1 MVAMMVMMVMMTAR
15 TSGYSYSSCRT
26 NASSNS
32 MRLTKRVI
40 FSAASPSART
50 SMMYMSSSSQQPRR
64 YTCNPKVS
72 SSSSALK
79 MSSASD
85 TDKTTNNKMIKAVFS
100 TVSLVLLDVL
110 ARALCKRLQITFPS
124 SLAACGALLVGL
136 LILPGG
142 ETLYSKLAPGSAV
155 LAKWLPVFFVPSLV
169 TLPLA
174 PSLGSS
180 ADVAKVAAVV
190 VGGFFFTLLTTAWS
204 VLGVRKLF
212 SSSSSNETAK
222 PIEEEN
228 AVEKDS
234 TMAAA
239 TTKVAPAPFSV
250 GTSQALQILASSC
263 GVGAILAFRS
273 SQFAL
278 AASVSSVSMLF
289 GTLAAFVFGVRL
301 PASFRKVVHP
311 LVTCTTLTW
320 VWAQI
325 LGKALALNFKDMLLG
340 YKTGSLFSKTAG
352 AGDVL
357 LFLLGPAVV
366 SLACQMYN
374 RKQQIKENI
383 AEVGTAVGVS
393 SVGGLFGTAA
403 AVRWLG
409 ISNPILR
416 LCLLSRN
423 ITSPLAMAIASIL
436 GADVSLAVS
445 MVVVTGLLGANF
457 GASILSAFGI
467 HDPVARGLGI
477 GAAAH
482 GLGTAAFANEPD
494 AFPFAAIAMAL
505 TASACTVLVSVP
517 SIKKVILQ
525 VALGL

>member
-1 MVAMMVMMVMMTAR
+1 MAPVVAVSAVGVVLRKRMFHRSTMLAMMVMMTAT

-26 NASSNS
+26 TASGNS
-32 MRLTKRVI
+32 MRLNKRVH

-50 SMMYMSSSSQQPRR
+50 VMMHMSSSSQQPWR
-64 YTCNPKVS
+64 YTTCCNPKEVS
-72 SSSSALK
+72 ISSSALK
-79 MSSASD
+79 MSSYGAAD
-85 TDKTTNNKMIKAVFS
+85 TDKTTNKKMIQAVIS

-110 ARALCKRLQITFPS
+110 ARALCKRLQISFPS

-142 ETLYSKLAPGSAV
+142 ETLYSKLEPGSAV

-169 TLPLA
+169 T
-174 PSLGSS
+174 
-180 ADVAKVAAVV
+180 VAKVGAVV

-204 VLGVRKLF
+204 VLGVRKLL
-212 SSSSSNETAK
+212 SSSSSNETPK

-228 AVEKDS
+228 AEEKDS
-234 TMAAA
+234 TIAAA

-250 GTSQALQILASSC
+250 ETSQALQILASSC

-320 VWAQI
+320 VWAQL

-352 AGDVL
+352 AGDLL

-467 HDPVARGLGI
+467 HDAVARGLGI

-505 TASACTVLVSVP
+505 TASACT
-517 SIKKVILQ
+517 
-525 VALGL
+525 